1 MAESLKG
8 AGASMRILV
17 QKFGGTSVKSK
28 EMRDAAIDKI
38 LAAKERGFSPVVV
51 VSAIGRKGDPYATDT
66 LIHFARGEAG
76 GELRPRE
83 NDMLLSC
90 GEVISAVIMAA
101 ALEQRGVAAKAVT
114 GWQAGIYTNERF
126 GNASYTEADPSRLF
140 EMVNA
145 GQVPVVCGFQGITR
159 GGDVTTLG
167 RGGSDTTAAILGLA
181 LHAEAV
187 EIYTDVDGVMTAD
200 PRLLPEARVISDVSY
215 NEVFQMADHG
225 AKVIHPK
232 AVEIAMRGNVP
243 LIVRNTANDATGTRI
258 SAVASAEDSQNV
270 LSGIAYAGGRA
281 QVKVSGLTA
290 ITEKDLLGALAADGI
305 SIDLINIFPDSVVV
319 TIDEDRTEKTR
330 TLLERLALDF
340 HIITG
345 LGKVSA
351 IGERMR
357 GVPGVMA
364 RIIRALSGEGVSVMQ
379 TADSHMT
386 ISCLIRDED
395 AQRAVRALHEEFM
408 LAGLK

>member
-1 MAESLKG
+1 
-8 AGASMRILV
+8 MRILI

-28 EMRDAAIDKI
+28 EMRTAAIDKI
-38 LAAKERGFSPVVV
+38 VAARERGFSPVVV

-66 LIHFARGEAG
+66 LIHFARAEAG

-90 GEVISAVIMAA
+90 GEIISAVIMAA

-114 GWQAGIYTNERF
+114 GWQAGIYTNERY
-126 GNASYTEADPSRLF
+126 GSASYTETEPARLF
-140 EMVNA
+140 EMLST
-145 GQVPVVCGFQGITR
+145 GEVPVVCGFQGITR

-258 SAVASAEDSQNV
+258 SAIASAEDTQNV

-290 ITEKDLLGALAADGI
+290 ISEKDLLGALAADGI

-319 TIDEDRTEKTR
+319 TIDEDRTEKTK
-330 TLLERLALDF
+330 TLLERLGLDF
-340 HIITG
+340 HIIGG

-364 RIIRALSGEGVSVMQ
+364 RIIRALSGEGVAVLQ

-386 ISCLIRDED
+386 ISCLVHDED

-408 LAGLK
+408 PAGQPKE

>member
-1 MAESLKG
+1 
-8 AGASMRILV
+8 MRILV

-28 EMRDAAIDKI
+28 EMRSAAIDKI
-38 LAAKERGFSPVVV
+38 ITARESGFSPVVV

-90 GEVISAVIMAA
+90 GEVISAVILAA
-101 ALEQRGVAAKAVT
+101 ALTQRGVAAKALT
-114 GWQAGIYTNERF
+114 GWQAGIYTNDRF
-126 GNASYTEADPSRLF
+126 GSAAYTETDPSRLF
-140 EMVNA
+140 EMLSA
-145 GQVPVVCGFQGITR
+145 GEVPVVCGFQGITR

-258 SAVASAEDSQNV
+258 SAVVSADDTQQV

-319 TIDEDRTEKTR
+319 TIDDDRTEKTR
-330 TLLERLALDF
+330 ALLESLGLDF
-340 HIITG
+340 HIIGG

-364 RIIRALSGEGVSVMQ
+364 RIIRALSGEGVAVLQ

-408 LAGLK
+408 LAELK

>member
-1 MAESLKG
+1 
-8 AGASMRILV
+8 MRILV

-28 EMRDAAIDKI
+28 EMRTAAIEKI
-38 LAAKERGFSPVVV
+38 IAARERGFSPVVV

-66 LIHFARGEAG
+66 LIQFARAEAG
-76 GELRPRE
+76 GELRLRE

-90 GEVISAVIMAA
+90 GEIISAVIMAA

-126 GNASYTEADPSRLF
+126 GSASYTETDPSRLF
-140 EMVNA
+140 EMVSA
-145 GQVPVVCGFQGITR
+145 GEVPVVCGFQGITR

-258 SAVASAEDSQNV
+258 SAIASAEDAQNV

-290 ITEKDLLGALAADGI
+290 ISEKDLLGALAADGI

-319 TIDEDRTEKTR
+319 TIDEDRTEKTKI
-330 TLLERLALDF
+330 LLERLGLDF
-340 HIITG
+340 HIIGG

-364 RIIRALSGEGVSVMQ
+364 RIIRALSGEGVAVLQ

-386 ISCLIRDED
+386 ISCLVHDED

-408 LAGLK
+408 LAGQPKV

>member
-1 MAESLKG
+1 
-8 AGASMRILV
+8 MRILV

-28 EMRDAAIDKI
+28 EMRSAAIDKI
-38 LAAKERGFSPVVV
+38 ITARERGFSPVVV

-66 LIHFARGEAG
+66 LINFARAEAG
-76 GELRPRE
+76 GELHLRE

-101 ALEQRGVAAKAVT
+101 ALAQRGVAAKAVT
-114 GWQAGIYTNERF
+114 GWQAGIYTNDRF
-126 GNASYTEADPSRLF
+126 GSASYTETDPSRLF
-140 EMVNA
+140 EMLSA
-145 GQVPVVCGFQGITR
+145 GEVPVVCGFQGITR
-159 GGDVTTLG
+159 SGDVTTLG

-200 PRLLPEARVISDVSY
+200 PRLLPEARVITDVSY

-225 AKVIHPK
+225 AKVIHPR

-243 LIVRNTANDATGTRI
+243 LIVRNTAGDATGTRI
-258 SAVASAEDSQNV
+258 SAIASSDDAKNV
-270 LSGIAYAGGRA
+270 LSGVAYAGGRA
-281 QVKVSGLTA
+281 QVKVNGLTA
-290 ITEKDLLGALAADGI
+290 ISEKDLLGALAADGI

-319 TIDEDRTEKTR
+319 TIDEDRTEKTKA
-330 TLLERLALDF
+330 LLESLGLDF
-340 HIITG
+340 HIIGG

-364 RIIRALSGEGVSVMQ
+364 RIIRALSGEGIAVLQ

-386 ISCLIRDED
+386 ISCLVRDED
-395 AQRAVRALHEEFM
+395 AQRAVRALHQEFM
-408 LAGLK
+408 GE